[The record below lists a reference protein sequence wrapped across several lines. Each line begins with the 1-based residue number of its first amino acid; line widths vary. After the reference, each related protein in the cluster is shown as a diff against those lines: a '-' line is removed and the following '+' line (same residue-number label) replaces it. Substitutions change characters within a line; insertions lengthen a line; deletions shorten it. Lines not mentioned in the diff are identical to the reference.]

1 MALVTKRLWRA
12 AQDDYVDTGYSF
24 AESKTIAREYLDNP
38 GFGGATIFRAV
49 VEFDEE
55 QVLDLRGVSLTKARR
70 MVDVPSAS
78 GAIGVDE
85 WLPRESRV
93 QEAFRDQGF
102 LWALVDESF
111 PEGTTTWIW
120 LGTSSDDEPELEAV

>member
-1 MALVTKRLWRA
+1 MVTKRLWRA

-24 AESKTIAREYLDNP
+24 AESKTIAQTYLDNP
-38 GFGGATIFRAV
+38 GFGGAAIFKTV

-55 QVLDLRGVSLTKARR
+55 AVLDLRDVSLAQARR
-70 MVDVPSAS
+70 MAGVPSSS

-85 WLPRESRV
+85 WLPREVRV

-111 PEGTTTWIW
+111 PAGTTTWIW
-120 LGTSSDDEPELEAV
+120 LGASSDEEPELEEV